1 MLFKLLGLP
10 VTFPLWTVQKVMAE
24 AEKDFY
30 DERKIMSALAE
41 LTQMHDQGEI
51 STEEYSEN
59 KAVLVDRLRESR
71 ARQREQQENGSH
83 G

>member
-1 MLFKLLGLP
+1 MLLKLLGLP
-10 VTFPLWTVQKVMAE
+10 VTFPLWTVQKVMEE

-51 STEEYSEN
+51 STEEYSDN
-59 KAVLVDRLRESR
+59 KAVLVDRLREAR
-71 ARQREQQENGSH
+71 ARQQQKRGNH